1 MIGAV
6 TADGVRLH
14 LARVPARGPRR
25 AVVLCTHAMMAH
37 GRYFGA
43 SRRPGFAA
51 FLAERGIEVFVL
63 DWRGHGLSRPP
74 DPRRDQWCFD
84 DYVELDLPAAIAAVA
99 RAAGVSPAELV
110 VLGHSLGGLVT
121 LAALGTGRI
130 GPLRALALA
139 STSVWLPGP
148 TGSRGRRALMALY
161 DMSARP
167 FGFAPIRLA
176 RAGTDD
182 EPRDYVAQL
191 AGWARTGRWTSR
203 TGVDYLDALA
213 RIDVPAWAFV
223 GAGDRLCRP
232 DDAEALRGRLRAA
245 APLRI
250 VGEAHGDAFD
260 PDHFRLFTDG
270 QMAPLWEE
278 MTAFVT
284 NPERFTLASTARAPI
299 PQ

>member
-14 LARVPARGPRR
+14 LGRVQAQGARRG
-25 AVVLCTHAMMAH
+25 VVLCTHAMMAH

-84 DYVELDLPAAIAAVA
+84 DYVELDLPAAIAAVCRTA
-99 RAAGVSPAELV
+99 RIDPRELTI
-110 VLGHSLGGLVT
+110 LGHSLGGLAT
-121 LAALGTGRI
+121 CAALGTGRI
-130 GPLRALALA
+130 PPVRAIALAA
-139 STSVWLPGP
+139 TNVWLNGP
-148 TGSRGRRALMALY
+148 RGPRARRALMSLY
-161 DMSARP
+161 DLSSRP

-176 RAGTDD
+176 RMGTDD

-191 AGWARTGRWTSR
+191 TTWARTGRWTSR
-203 TGVDYLDALA
+203 TGVDYLASLD

-223 GAGDRLCRP
+223 GAGDRFCRA
-232 DDAEALRGRLRAA
+232 DDAEQIRSRLAHAR
-245 APLRI
+245 PLRV

-260 PDHFRLFTDG
+260 ADHFRLFTDG
-270 QMAPLWEE
+270 QMAPLWTELISFA
-278 MTAFVT
+278 T
-284 NPERFTLASTARAPI
+284 S
-299 PQ
+299 

>member
-14 LARVPARGPRR
+14 LARVPAQGARR

-51 FLAERGIEVFVL
+51 FLAERGVEVYVL

-84 DYVELDLPAAIAAVA
+84 DYVELDLPAAIAAVCRSA
-99 RAAGVSPAELV
+99 RIDPRELTI
-110 VLGHSLGGLVT
+110 LGHSLGGLAT
-121 LAALGTGRI
+121 CAALGTARI
-130 GPLRALALA
+130 PPVRGIALAA
-139 STSVWLPGP
+139 TNVWLDGP
-148 TGSRGRRALMALY
+148 RGPRARRALMSLY
-161 DMSARP
+161 DLSSRP

-176 RAGTDD
+176 RMGTDD

-191 AGWARTGRWTSR
+191 VTWARTGRWTSR
-203 TGVDYLDALA
+203 TGVDYLASLE
-213 RIDVPAWAFV
+213 RIDTPAWAFV
-223 GAGDRLCRP
+223 GAGDRFCRA
-232 DDAEALRGRLRAA
+232 DDAEQIRSRLRRAR
-245 APLRI
+245 PLRV

-270 QMAPLWEE
+270 RMAPLWTELISFA
-278 MTAFVT
+278 T
-284 NPERFTLASTARAPI
+284 S
-299 PQ
+299 